1 MADVDLVVRNATIRT
16 MDTERPEASAMAIDD
31 GTIVAIGA
39 DADVVGCIGTTT
51 VVVDLRGATVL
62 PGLIDAHNHH
72 HLAGEEDLF
81 RVAFGPDA
89 SIDEICSAVADWI
102 ETQELAPGEWVLGG
116 NWGSTLVAAL
126 SRSDALAR
134 LDAVSPGHPV
144 LLSDD
149 SHHNRWVNSAAMRA
163 AGIDTDSVDPEGG
176 RIVRDENGALTGLL
190 FETAAGA
197 VEQRVVSDQGID
209 VDRLARSS
217 ERALEMMHAFGITAF
232 QDASTS
238 LGLLQALHRLS
249 EEGRLTSWAVTSM
262 LINDTIL
269 GNTQVGEELIP
280 FGERYRT
287 RRHRPDFTKIFLDGV
302 PPTHTAALLQPYR
315 ATAEH
320 GAHHTGEPVMTFD
333 ELLGWLRR
341 IDDHG
346 LGVKVHCTGD
356 ASVRLVLDV
365 LETVRHEGRR
375 LIVHIAH
382 GQLIHPD
389 DVARFGPLGVVAE
402 ISPFLWYPGVI
413 PQALHDVLPAELSAR
428 IHPNRDLLD
437 AGALLVAGSDWPVSE
452 SPNPWHAIFGLV
464 TRRDP
469 TGRAPGALWPK
480 QGITVIE
487 ALRAFT
493 SSSAAALGLDDVAGR
508 LAPGF
513 AADFVVLDADPLSV
527 PASALKDIVAEQ
539 TWFAGEKVYD
549 RSDHP
554 VRAPAPPRSTR

>member
-1 MADVDLVVRNATIRT
+1 MASADLVVRNGTVRT
-16 MDTERPEASAMAIDD
+16 MDPDRPVSSAMAVDD
-31 GTIVAIGA
+31 GLIVAIGDDRDI
-39 DADVVGCIGTTT
+39 DAYIDETTS
-51 VVVDLRGATVL
+51 VINLHGATVL

-81 RVAFGPDA
+81 RVSFAPDA
-89 SIDEICSAVADWI
+89 TVDAICAAVAGWI
-102 ETQELAPGEWVLGG
+102 ATQQLAPGEWVLGG
-116 NWGSTLVAAL
+116 NWGSTLVGTL
-126 SRSDALAR
+126 GSSDALTR
-134 LDAVSPGHPV
+134 LDAVSPAHPV

-163 AGIDTDSVDPEGG
+163 AGIDARTDDPEGG
-176 RIVRDENGALTGLL
+176 RIVRDERGEPTGLL

-197 VEQRVVSDQGID
+197 VEQRVVNDQGID
-209 VDRLARSS
+209 IDRLARSS

-249 EEGRLTSWAVTSM
+249 EDGRLTSWAVTSM
-262 LINDTIL
+262 LVNDTIL
-269 GNTQVGEELIP
+269 GNTQVGEELLP
-280 FGERYRT
+280 YGEHYRT
-287 RRHRPDFTKIFLDGV
+287 QRHRPDFTKIFLDGV

-315 ATAEH
+315 ATGEH
-320 GAHHTGEPVMTFD
+320 GAEHTGTPVMTFD
-333 ELLGWLRR
+333 ELLAWVRL
-341 IDDHG
+341 IDDRG

-365 LETVRHEGRR
+365 VEAARAEGRR

-389 DVARFGPLGVVAE
+389 DIARFASLGVVAE

-413 PQALHDVLPAELSAR
+413 PQALHEVLPDELSAR

-452 SPNPWHAIFGLV
+452 SPNPWHAISGLV

-469 TGRAPGALWPK
+469 TGRTPGALWPE
-480 QGITVIE
+480 QGISVIE

-493 SSSAAALGLDDVAGR
+493 TTSADALGLADVTGR
-508 LAPGF
+508 LTPGLS
-513 AADFVVLDADPLSV
+513 ADFIMIDADPLSI
-527 PASALKDIVAEQ
+527 PSSALADIVTGQ

-554 VRAPAPPRSTR
+554 ARASAPPRSTR